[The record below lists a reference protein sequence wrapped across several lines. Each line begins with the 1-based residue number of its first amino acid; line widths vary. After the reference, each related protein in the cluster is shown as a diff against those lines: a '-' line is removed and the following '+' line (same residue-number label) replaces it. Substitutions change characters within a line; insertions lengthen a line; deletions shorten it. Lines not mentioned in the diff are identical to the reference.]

1 MMMTEVSLLFD
12 AEAVT
17 TRVLV
22 LAVAAVGGADRKR
35 VAEVGV
41 VASERSNRTDDIG
54 CGIWDMGDE

>member
-1 MMMTEVSLLFD
+1 LLD

-17 TRVLV
+17 TLV

-41 VASERSNRTDDIG
+41 VASERSTREAPGAINRAEDM
-54 CGIWDMGDE
+54 WVWVMGDE

>member
-1 MMMTEVSLLFD
+1 MLD

-41 VASERSNRTDDIG
+41 VASERSTREAPGAINRAEDM
-54 CGIWDMGDE
+54 WVWVMGDE

>member
-1 MMMTEVSLLFD
+1 MLD
-12 AEAVT
+12 DEAVT

-41 VASERSNRTDDIG
+41 VASERSKREAPGAINRTDDIG

>member
-1 MMMTEVSLLFD
+1 MFD